1 MGQQITT
8 LWINQT
14 WPVMFDNVG
23 HDAYWILA
31 GINLL
36 GLIVVVLF
44 WSETKG
50 VSLEHMDKVFGEANK
65 VDMWRADNK
74 INMPGK
80 ESAEEKRQVTEV
92 A

>member
-1 MGQQITT
+1 M
-8 LWINQT
+8 
-14 WPVMFDNVG
+14 D
-23 HDAYWILA
+23 
-31 GINLL
+31 
-36 GLIVVVLF
+36 LIVMVLF
-44 WSETKG
+44 WPETKG

-74 INMPGK
+74 INMPEK

>member
-1 MGQQITT
+1 M
-8 LWINQT
+8 
-14 WPVMFDNVG
+14 
-23 HDAYWILA
+23 
-31 GINLL
+31 
-36 GLIVVVLF
+36 VLF
-44 WSETKG
+44 WPETKG

-74 INMPGK
+74 INMPEK